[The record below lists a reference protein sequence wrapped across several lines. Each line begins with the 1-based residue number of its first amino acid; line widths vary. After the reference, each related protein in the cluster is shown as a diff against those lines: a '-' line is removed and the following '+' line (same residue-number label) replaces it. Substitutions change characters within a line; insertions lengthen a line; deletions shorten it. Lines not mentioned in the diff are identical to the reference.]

1 MRRQIIQLVLAF
13 TLAVVLINP
22 VLAANVEG
30 SLNEM
35 LRSARMWEAK
45 DRPDLA
51 RTILEKALL
60 TKEDPEV
67 LLLLA
72 SIELRSNNTKLAARY
87 LQQLEQHYPQHPNTS
102 ALRNLNRVYTAEKQT
117 LARVRLIA
125 RAGKADEAAKAMRQL
140 FPDGPPPED
149 LGLEY
154 YQIVGNVPQGQQS
167 TMAELAKHYKE
178 TGEARYRLAWL
189 KLRGSQDGLQESLRD
204 YEALAAM
211 PDVNRNKLREDW
223 WLALKRLPIL
233 PASQP
238 WVSHYLREF
247 SDDQKVIS
255 FMADLQQSKELSDD
269 QKPVEKLATVKP
281 ANLKKPKD
289 ESPPIVND
297 PAAAIRQ
304 IGLAYLEQG
313 QYEEAERE
321 LQESLLLRP
330 NDPEAL
336 GGIGLIRLRQGNQ
349 DGALTWF
356 QRAASIEPISK
367 KWRSLIN
374 TASFWQQMKLAD
386 SLLEAG
392 KLPEAQQAAKQAI
405 AIDPNS
411 ADALTLLGNILAQS
425 NSQKE
430 AEHLYH
436 EALNKN
442 AGSTSAMRGL
452 LTLLSRNKRHNEALA
467 LIDEFRIKNPQEA
480 QHFSEMQARLLRD
493 EADSYLSAHR
503 PTHALQALETAVLL
517 APSDAWIRYDLA
529 SLYQSLGL
537 PVIGQGIMAEGA
549 RLTPDDEGM
558 NYAYALVLSS
568 QNNETQALSRLSRI
582 PKSARTDAMNE
593 LETRVQIKLHIQ
605 RSKML
610 FTEGKLEEATHEMT
624 LAEFIAAGKT
634 NAIEQVVEGW
644 FGLTQPTRGIALMKQ
659 SQIDTK
665 IATSNSQLYY
675 AKLLNRAKQDDSLA
689 SFLPELYQRSDWS
702 EQQLDTLLDIETDVS
717 VRQIER
723 LLNEKQDAKARTI
736 AAKMPVFGKTGE
748 LATLKSQ
755 ARLLIKSN
763 DYSAALPFIKAIL
776 EKQPNDPEYMLN
788 LTRAYYYEG
797 DKDAAQNSINQLL
810 TRSQEN
816 DIDTRLSIAQ
826 LEVQL
831 GYTAQARQVIG
842 LLLTRYPS
850 NPDVLMQAGYIER
863 ADQQYEAA
871 LVYFRRVKAL
881 GVDKTPPELGYNA
894 TP

>member
-1 MRRQIIQLVLAF
+1 MVRIMRRQLIQLALAF
-13 TLAVVLINP
+13 TLAAVLSNP
-22 VLAANVEG
+22 TWADNAER
-30 SLNEM
+30 SQSDM

-67 LLLLA
+67 LLLLTCL
-72 SIELRSNNTKLAARY
+72 ELRSDNTKLAAKY
-87 LQQLEQHYPQHPNTS
+87 LQQLALHYPQHPNIP
-102 ALRNLNRVYTAEKQT
+102 ALRSLYRVYTTETQT
-117 LARVRLIA
+117 LARLRLMA
-125 RAGKADEAAKAMRQL
+125 RAGMADEAAKAMRQL
-140 FPDGPPPED
+140 FPDGPPPEE

-154 YQIVGNVPQGQQS
+154 YQIVGNVKQGQQS
-167 TMAELAKHYKE
+167 TMTALAKRYKE
-178 TGEARYRLAWL
+178 TGESRYRLEWL
-189 KLRGSQDGLQESLRD
+189 KLRGSQAELQESLQD
-204 YEALAAM
+204 YESLAAM

-223 WLALKRLPIL
+223 WMVLKRLPM
-233 PASQP
+233 AQTSQP
-238 WVSHYLREF
+238 WVSHFLREF
-247 SDDQKVIS
+247 SDDQKAIS
-255 FMADLQQSKELSDD
+255 FMADLQQNKELSAD
-269 QKPVEKLATVKP
+269 QKPIVKL

-289 ESPPIVND
+289 EPPSVIHD
-297 PAAAIRQ
+297 AATVTRQ
-304 IGLAYLEQG
+304 TGLAYLEQG
-313 QYEEAERE
+313 QNDSAERD
-321 LQESLLLRP
+321 LQKTLLLRP
-330 NDPEAL
+330 NDSEVLA
-336 GGIGLIRLRQGNQ
+336 GIGLIRLRQGNQ
-349 DGALTWF
+349 DEALTWF
-356 QRAASIEPISK
+356 KRAASIEPRSK

-430 AEHLYH
+430 AEQLYH
-436 EALNKN
+436 AALNKN

-452 LTLLSRNKRHNEALA
+452 LTLLSRHKRQNEALA
-467 LIDEFRIKNPQEA
+467 LIDEFLIKNPQEA
-480 QHFSEMQARLLRD
+480 QPFSEMQAKILRD
-493 EADSYLSAHR
+493 EADSFLSAHR

-529 SLYQSLGL
+529 NLYQNLGL

-558 NYAYALVLSS
+558 NYAYALVLAA

-610 FTEGKLEEATHEMT
+610 FTEGKIAEATNEMT
-624 LAEFIAAGKT
+624 LAEQIAAGKT

-644 FGLTQPTRGIALMKQ
+644 FGLIQPTRGIALMKQ

-675 AKLLNRAKQDDSLA
+675 AKLLNRAKQDDALA
-689 SFLPELYQRSDWS
+689 SFLPELYLRSDWS
-702 EQQLDTLLDIETDVS
+702 EKQLDTLLDIETDVS
-717 VRQIER
+717 IRQIER
-723 LLNEKQDAKARTI
+723 LLEEKQDAKARTL

-755 ARLLIKSN
+755 VRLLTKAN
-763 DYSAALPFIKAIL
+763 DYSTALPLLKAIL
-776 EKQPNDPEYMLN
+776 ERQPNDTEYRLD
-788 LTRAYYYEG
+788 LARAYYYEG
-797 DKDAAQNSINQLL
+797 DKDVAQNTINQLL
-810 TRSQEN
+810 ARSPEN
-816 DIDTRLSIAQ
+816 AIDTHLSIAR
-826 LEVQL
+826 LEAQL

-842 LLLTRYPS
+842 LLLTRYPN
-850 NPDVLMQAGYIER
+850 NPDVLMQAGHIEQ
-863 ADQQYEAA
+863 ADRQYDAA

-881 GVDKTPPELGYNA
+881 GAGIALPELGYNA